1 MKYLTILL
9 LILTGIYYPLQA
21 CTGLSLRAKDGTY
34 VQARTIEWSDSYLP
48 SEYVIIP
55 REQTIVNHGDV
66 SCGLFSILPIACTG
80 VAKK

>member
-21 CTGLSLRAKDGTY
+21 CTGLSLQAKDGAY
-34 VQARTIEWSDSYLP
+34 VQARTIEWGDSYLP

-55 REQTIVNHGDV
+55 RGQTIRAYT
-66 SCGLFSILPIACTG
+66 PT
-80 VAKK
+80 